1 MFVIV
6 SCAACQHPQRAELE
20 AALRRRESFRQV
32 ARTYRLSP
40 TNSTATPTGMFPR
53 SPERA
58 PNPRLLQAPV
68 GASTAASSILMA
80 VNSGAAPASIGRVRP
95 SGNFLR
101 EAGKREHQGGLTLR
115 ECSTVVVPRPP
126 VTAPGRSTPVPWAQ
140 RLRDRTALRPLRT
153 QP

>member
-40 TNSTATPTGMFPR
+40 TKLHRHAHR
-53 SPERA
+53 HVPEIARA
-58 PNPRLLQAPV
+58 RAEPQAPPPV
-68 GASTAASSILMA
+68 GASTAAGSIPMA

-126 VTAPGRSTPVPWAQ
+126 VTAPGRSTLVPWAQ